1 MPYNKKMKYIFLLII
16 ILVSC
21 NVMTTDTESP
31 RYKIYTSDFK
41 LQYRIEDN
49 KIYSG
54 NYELLYR
61 IENNKIYSKSYELI
75 YRIDGNKIYQDYN
88 VIYRIENDK
97 VYSGT
102 YGIEVIYRIVEY

>member
-1 MPYNKKMKYIFLLII
+1 MPYNKRYIFLLIT

-61 IENNKIYSKSYELI
+61 IENNKIYSKSYELL
-75 YRIDGNKIYQDYN
+75 
-88 VIYRIENDK
+88 YRIENNKIYSRNYELLFQIENNK
-97 VYSGT
+97 VYSGSFSNT
-102 YGIEVIYRIVEY
+102 IVYRIEEY